1 MEHEQSGR
9 AVSGSRRWPA
19 AAWWAPLLF
28 DLAGLQRANP
38 GSLLSRVDLA
48 GADPAGPGAGPDRSG
63 AAPGGARSLAV
74 RPRITVSR
82 DGHPETRF
90 ECAPE
95 PGPDALLAALRADGP
110 AEPAPA
116 DHGTVFWD
124 PGAEAGPA
132 ERHAFLLD
140 ELSSSS
146 GAWSRRADEPF
157 DLLGLTV
164 HADRAATDLWVGR
177 PRRGD
182 ALVLRLPALAPVD
195 MIGLTYGLV
204 EHLWGLDAEGLPEA
218 PPLAGLPAHL
228 VHMR

>member
-1 MEHEQSGR
+1 MEYEQQGQ
-9 AVSGSRRWPA
+9 SGSRRWPA

-38 GSLLSRVDLA
+38 GLLLSTVDLV
-48 GADPAGPGAGPDRSG
+48 GAQSGGYAPVGSG
-63 AAPGGARSLAV
+63 AH
-74 RPRITVSR
+74 PRITVSR
-82 DGHPETRF
+82 GNGPETRF
-90 ECAPE
+90 ACVPE
-95 PGPDALLAALRADGP
+95 PGPGPLLAALCADGP

-124 PGAEAGPA
+124 PGAEAGTA

-140 ELSSSS
+140 ELSASS

-157 DLLGLTV
+157 DLMGLTV

-177 PRRGD
+177 PRRAD
-182 ALVLRLPALAPVD
+182 ALVLRLSALAPVD
-195 MIGLTYGLV
+195 MIGLPYGLV
-204 EHLWGLDAEGLPEA
+204 EHLWGLDVHGLPEA
-218 PPLAGLPAHL
+218 PPLAGLPTHL